1 MTIEL
6 KLPKVSLNEWYS
18 GKHWTTRKRMK
29 DVYKL
34 IVGNRGVME
43 TPCECLYSFEFK
55 SRPLDASNCVA
66 MVKLVEDCL
75 FEDDGYDKV
84 IRLTIESKKGKED
97 SLTLTINKV

>member
-29 DVYKL
+29 DVYKV
-34 IVGNRGVME
+34 IVGNRGDIK

-84 IRLTIESKKGKED
+84 RRITIESKKGKED
-97 SLTLTINKV
+97 RLTLTINNL